1 MVNGELFMKVRAK
14 REASATVGFFY
25 LYTSYLDALALV

>member
-25 LYTSYLDALALV
+25 LDASI